1 MDGSGANMQSIAAM
15 MGLSPENAMAMF
27 QGGGQQGGQLAG
39 TASHNDKFPGVS
51 GPGPNG
57 ESGTPNH
64 PNNRPGFSATTPWRP
79 MDPKLVQ
86 DTKWGTEQDNAFR
99 GGATDAW
106 RRAGFAQ
113 DDGFGNPIN
122 MERYGVGSPQWQIQ
136 TPFGFRQYGGPDVP
150 HDQFGDISSL
160 GQNLGAMTALSNPYM
175 QGDGQGAVGQSMLG
189 MLGQNNSAMGQA
201 MNSGLDA
208 VRQGTGGPIS
218 GSTRMGMMNHL
229 SGTSPQFAEQ
239 SLLDSMYG
247 KTANSAESNAYNMLS
262 GDRQGTR
269 QGAWDTMNGQNANMG
284 QSLDAATMSGAFSD
298 PNSNPFLSKNV
309 DTAMG
314 KVSRHYQD
322 AISPAAQAQFARAGS
337 FGGSAHQQTEAINRY
352 NLGDQLGEISSGMYG
367 RNYEQERGRQDATA
381 QRMGGYR
388 QNMLSGELGR
398 QAGLTGAMLDRAQQ
412 SALSE
417 RGGQRQLLD
426 SERGRQLQGG
436 LSMAQIQN
444 SAMGMMPNINQ
455 MRYQDVDALRQIGGD
470 VDDLNYRNKLADY
483 ETGLNKFQ
491 YQEDILARLSQG
503 LGPMLNSTGVQG
515 GYSNGSAPFDWA
527 GAIGGLAP
535 SLGD

>member
-1 MDGSGANMQSIAAM
+1 MDGSGANMQSLAAM
-15 MGLSPENAMAMF
+15 MGLNPQSAMAMF
-27 QGGGQQGGQLAG
+27 QGGQFGSP
-39 TASHNDKFPGVS
+39 ASHNDKFPGVS

-57 ESGTPNH
+57 ESGDSH
-64 PNNRPGFSATTPWRP
+64 RPDGGGGFSATHPWNP
-79 MDPKLVQ
+79 ADPKLVQ
-86 DTKWGTEQDNAFR
+86 DTKYGTSPGNASD

-106 RRAGFAQ
+106 RRMGFAR

-150 HDQFGDISSL
+150 HDQFGDFSSL

-175 QGDGQGAVGQSMLG
+175 KGDGTGAVGQSMLG

-352 NLGDQLGEISSGMYG
+352 NLGDPSWARSVAVCT
-367 RNYEQERGRQDATA
+367 DATTSRSA
-381 QRMGGYR
+381 VARTRRPSAWAATVRTCSPGNSAARPGSPAR
-388 QNMLSGELGR
+388 CSTGPSSR
-398 QAGLTGAMLDRAQQ
+398 PSRSAAGSVSCSTANVVANCRA
-412 SALSE
+412 
-417 RGGQRQLLD
+417 
-426 SERGRQLQGG
+426 G